1 MALKT
6 HKNKT
11 AMIIGANTF
20 FYKRVPDRHY
30 PFITI
35 QLNPLK
41 SIRLFTFQSKYEQ
54 FKRIK
59 RLIYINDGIS
69 IF

>member
-1 MALKT
+1 M
-6 HKNKT
+6 
-11 AMIIGANTF
+11 
-20 FYKRVPDRHY
+20 PDRRY

-35 QLNPLK
+35 QINPLK